1 MEQLAFIPMMKVDE
15 AKRLVI
21 GRALHEYPDRSG
33 EILDFE
39 KSKPHIQAWSEDCAR
54 RTNGKSKGN
63 LREQHRKD
71 LVAGHLTDIR
81 FDDVNKSVEIVAHIS
96 DDNTWRKVLSGSLS
110 GFSVGGKYGERELDK
125 STGLTRYTALP
136 QEISIV
142 DAPCIPTCQVFDMVK
157 ADGSTVQVPFNL
169 PGDLERVFLA
179 KAASDLQNQED
190 REFTATMC
198 AILAKGY

>member
-1 MEQLAFIPMMKVDE
+1 MENLLFVPLAKVDE

-33 EILDFE
+33 EVLDFE
-39 KSKPHIQAWSEDCAR
+39 KSKPHIQAWSDDCSAR
-54 RTNGKSKGN
+54 TGGKSKGN

-71 LVAGHLTDIR
+71 LVAGHLTDLK

-110 GFSVGGKYGERELDK
+110 GFSVGGKYGDRTVEK
-125 STGLTRYTALP
+125 TTGRTRYVALP

-142 DAPCIPTCQVFDMVK
+142 DAPCVPTCQVFDLVK
-157 ADGSTVQVPFNL
+157 ADGSVEQVPFDL
-169 PGDLERVFLA
+169 PGDLQRVFLA
-179 KAASDLQNQED
+179 KSAQDLPEEE
-190 REFTATMC
+190 REFCKTM
-198 AILAKGY
+198 ALILSKGY